1 MAKIRTVLGDKD
13 PAEMGHILPHEH
25 TFPHL
30 LAAESDHASVF
41 DREKAVEEGA
51 AKLRAVNAEQGVSG
65 LVDCAPY
72 DLGRDMGLLVGLSRA
87 SGWDIVAATGIFG
100 VWGYP
105 AYWEGQGDAAIE
117 EFFSREIEE
126 GAIDEGVRCGVIKIG
141 TRLRPHEKPAAPVS
155 SRERLLSDQDRRV
168 LKAAARVQGKIGVP
182 ITTHTD
188 RRDWRLGNVG
198 LEQIETLTGAGAD
211 PEKCIIG
218 HASHTSNL
226 GYVVEVLEKGCYVAF
241 DTIGIEI
248 VVTDRTKVAMVIGL
262 IGLGYEKQIL
272 LSHDLHVQEVGR
284 APESGPNAGL
294 KYAPDYGYIQRVF
307 VPWLREAGVSEE
319 AIRQVA
325 VENPKRALAW

>member
-1 MAKIRTVLGDKD
+1 M
-13 PAEMGHILPHEH
+13 
-25 TFPHL
+25 
-30 LAAESDHASVF
+30 
-41 DREKAVEEGA
+41 
-51 AKLRAVNAEQGVSG
+51 
-65 LVDCAPY
+65 DCAPY
-72 DLGRDMGLLVGLSRA
+72 DLGRDMGLLMGLSRA

-117 EFFSREIEE
+117 EFFTREIEE
-126 GAIDEGVRCGVIKIG
+126 GAVDEGVRCGVIKVG
-141 TRLRPHEKPAAPVS
+141 TRLRPHEKPPAPVS
-155 SRERLLSDQDRRV
+155 SGELLLSDQDRRV

-218 HASHTSNL
+218 HASHTSTL
-226 GYVVEVLEKGCYVAF
+226 GYIVEVLERGCYVAF

-248 VVTDRTKVAMVIGL
+248 VVKDRTKAAMVIGL

-284 APESGPNAGL
+284 VPESGPNAGL

-307 VPWLREAGVSEE
+307 VPWLREGGGDGGSDQAGNRRESEE
-319 AIRQVA
+319 GACMVGLRFTM
-325 VENPKRALAW
+325 

>member
-1 MAKIRTVLGDKD
+1 M
-13 PAEMGHILPHEH
+13 
-25 TFPHL
+25 
-30 LAAESDHASVF
+30 
-41 DREKAVEEGA
+41 
-51 AKLRAVNAEQGVSG
+51 
-65 LVDCAPY
+65 
-72 DLGRDMGLLVGLSRA
+72 
-87 SGWDIVAATGIFG
+87 
-100 VWGYP
+100 
-105 AYWEGQGDAAIE
+105 
-117 EFFSREIEE
+117 
-126 GAIDEGVRCGVIKIG
+126 GVIKIG

-198 LEQIETLTGAGAD
+198 LEQIETLTGAGAN

-248 VVTDRTKVAMVIGL
+248 VVTDRTKAAMVIGL
-262 IGLGYEKQIL
+262 IGLGYERRIL
-272 LSHDLHVQEVGR
+272 LSHDLHVKEVGR
-284 APESGPNAGL
+284 VPESGPTVGL

-307 VPWLREAGVSEE
+307 VPWLRDAGVSEE
-319 AIRQVA
+319 AIRQVT